1 LSSAA
6 PKTGEALARDLRR
19 RIARGEL
26 VAGDQ
31 LPPEDELME
40 HFGVARTSLREGL
53 RILESQGLIRVKRG
67 RKGGPQIT
75 APPMEDLA
83 RAFALRLQLQHATL
97 ADLDAARALIEQFLV
112 GRLAEHHTADDL
124 AAFDAAIDRAAKA
137 ADKADRE
144 AFGVAATEVHE
155 TIAARA
161 GNLTLAMMAGVLH
174 ELALQYYQRAARQA
188 DRPIMQRAVRSYRK
202 LRLLIEQGD
211 AEAAVD
217 HWAKQFAFTITRMQ
231 GREPIDA
238 FGDDGS

>member
-1 LSSAA
+1 LSSPA

-67 RKGGPQIT
+67 RKGGPQIM

-97 ADLDAARALIEQFLV
+97 ADLDEARALLEQFLV
-112 GRLAEHHTADDL
+112 GHLAEHHTDEDL
-124 AAFDAAIDRAAKA
+124 TAFDAAIDRAAKA
-137 ADKADRE
+137 ADRGDRK

-155 TIAARA
+155 TIADRA
-161 GNLTLAMMAGVLH
+161 GNLTMATMAGVLH
-174 ELALQYYQRAARQA
+174 ELALQYYLRAARQA
-188 DRPIMQRAVRSYRK
+188 DPPMMQRAVRSYRK
-202 LRLLIEQGD
+202 LRRLIEEGD
-211 AEAAVD
+211 AQAAVD
-217 HWAKQFAFTITRMQ
+217 HWGKQFSFTITRLE
-231 GREPIDA
+231 GRELIDA